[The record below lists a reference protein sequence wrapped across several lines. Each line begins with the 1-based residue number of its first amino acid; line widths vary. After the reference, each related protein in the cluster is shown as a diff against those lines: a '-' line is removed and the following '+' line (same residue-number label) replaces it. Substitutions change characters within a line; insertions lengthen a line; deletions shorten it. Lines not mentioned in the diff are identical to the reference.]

1 MRIGFDA
8 KRAFF
13 NNSGLGNYSRTLV
26 SQLCT
31 LFPEN
36 EYFLF
41 SPKESGKREN
51 FPPINTV
58 TVGPEKFLHK
68 KFSSVWRSAFMGSG
82 IKGKSID
89 LFHGLSNELPSDIK
103 KSNAVSLVTIHDLIF
118 LRYPNLYK
126 RIDRKIYE
134 SKFKRSCLDADKIVA
149 ISEQTKSDII
159 QFFGINESKIQVI
172 YQSCNPLYYQPC
184 STEQKDKVRNK
195 FSLPETYLL
204 YVGTIEERKNLL
216 QIIKARHQ
224 GKITTP
230 LIVIGRP
237 TAYYEKIKE
246 YISSNSITGIH
257 FLKDVSLWDIPAI
270 YQMSEMFIY
279 PSSFEGFGIP
289 VIEALN
295 SGTPVITGK
304 GSCLPEAG
312 GPNSLYVDPME
323 VDEITNAIQT
333 ILGNPDLRKTMISKG
348 NKHALNFREDKTAAV
363 MMQLYQSLL

>member
-26 SQLCT
+26 SQLST

-41 SPKESGKREN
+41 SPKEAGKREN

-68 KFSSVWRSAFMGSG
+68 KFSSVWRSAFMSG
-82 IKGKSID
+82 EINNKKID
-89 LFHGLSNELPSDIK
+89 IFHGLSNELPSDIK
-103 KSNAVSLVTIHDLIF
+103 KSNAVSVVTIHDLIF

-126 RIDRKIYE
+126 RIDRKIYA

-159 QFFGINESKIQVI
+159 EFFGINESKIQVI
-172 YQSCNPLYYQPC
+172 YQSCNPLYYEPY
-184 STEQKDKVRNK
+184 STEQKIKVRNK

-224 GKITTP
+224 GNISTP

-237 TAYYEKIKE
+237 TVYYEKIKA

-257 FLKDVSLWDIPAI
+257 FLKDVNQWDIPAI

-289 VIEALN
+289 VLEALN
-295 SGTPVITGK
+295 SGIPVITGK

-312 GPNSLYVDPME
+312 GPHSLYVDPME
-323 VDEITNAIQT
+323 TDEISNAIKT
-333 ILGNPDLRKTMISKG
+333 IPGNADLRQAMISEG
-348 NKHALNFREDKTAAV
+348 YKHALNFREDKTAGM